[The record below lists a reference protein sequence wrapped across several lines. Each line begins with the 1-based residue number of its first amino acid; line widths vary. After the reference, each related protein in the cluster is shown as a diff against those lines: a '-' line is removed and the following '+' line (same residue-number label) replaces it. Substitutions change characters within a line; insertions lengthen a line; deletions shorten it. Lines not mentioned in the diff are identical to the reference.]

1 VIDAARERLTLDRG
15 RPAQA
20 RALGALGVALGVLA
34 LWLTLPPWTVRTAAA
49 PITAGLVAV
58 AAGAAAWALGDRKA
72 GAWALAAGVLGGG
85 AGLWTQGVEQET
97 LESIFTAGLVASTLR
112 FATPLAFAAC
122 GGIFSERSGVVN
134 IGLEGMMLMGAFFA
148 VWGSIWS
155 GTWIMGLLTAMLF
168 GGLLAL
174 VHAFFSIHLQADQIV
189 SGFAVNLLALGLTG
203 YLFSSIYPDG
213 IPRDDVSRVP
223 ELNLSFL
230 DGVPGHLGNFDLGD
244 SLAGVFGDLS
254 LLVWLMFA
262 VVILSYVVLFK
273 TPIGLRIRS
282 VGEHPRAADTVGIS
296 VYGVRYLAV
305 ATSGILAALGGAFLS
320 IGFTGTFSENMTSGR
335 GFIALA
341 AVIFG
346 KWRPGWAFVATL
358 LFGFGFAL
366 SIPLQRAATLFGE
379 PVSANLLSTLP
390 YILTLIA
397 VAGLIGR
404 SIPPAAIGRPY
415 VKQ

>member
-1 VIDAARERLTLDRG
+1 VIDAARDRLFARTGRLADARG
-15 RPAQA
+15 
-20 RALGALGVALGVLA
+20 LGTLGVLLGLLA
-34 LWLTLPPWTVRTAAA
+34 LWLALPPWTVRDLAVPIAVGFLAAA
-49 PITAGLVAV
+49 CGV
-58 AAGAAAWALGDRKA
+58 AAFARGERSA
-72 GAWALAAGVLGGG
+72 GAWALAAAVLGTG
-85 AGLWTQGVEQET
+85 AALWAQGVERDT
-97 LESIFTAGLVASTLR
+97 LEGIFTAGLVASTLR

-134 IGLEGMMLMGAFFA
+134 IGLEGMMLTGAFFA

-155 GTWIMGLLTAMLF
+155 GAWVVGLLMAMLF

-174 VHAFFSIHLQADQIV
+174 VHAFFSIHLRADQIV
-189 SGFAVNLLALGLTG
+189 SGFAVNFLALGLTG

-213 IPRDDVSRVP
+213 IPNDQVARVP
-223 ELNLSFL
+223 NVDLGFL
-230 DGVPGHLGNFDLGD
+230 DGVPVLGD
-244 SLAGVFGDLS
+244 FLNGVFGELN

-296 VYGVRYLAV
+296 VYRVRYLAV
-305 ATSGILAALGGAFLS
+305 VTSGVLAALGGAFLS

-358 LFGFGFAL
+358 LFGFGFAV
-366 SIPLQRAATLFGE
+366 SIPLQREADI
-379 PVSANLLSTLP
+379 SANIISTLP
-390 YILTLIA
+390 YVLTLIA

-404 SIPPAAIGRPY
+404 SIPPAAVGRPY